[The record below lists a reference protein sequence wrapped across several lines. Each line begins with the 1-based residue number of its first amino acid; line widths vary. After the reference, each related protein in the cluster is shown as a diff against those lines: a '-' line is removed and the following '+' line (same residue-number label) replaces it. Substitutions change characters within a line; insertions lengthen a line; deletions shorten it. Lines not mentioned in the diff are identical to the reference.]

1 MTNSLIY
8 SINVDLIPE
17 FVGSRRRICQRIG
30 RELVRHF
37 PYAEQ
42 TLPWEHAFV
51 DEPTPETGRLPLPE
65 GHKGRQGYF
74 HQSSSQVCASL
85 FYCLFLMLS
94 NINLFYHPCASFS
107 SSLGFWSTTWQ
118 KPLWEDG
125 VHLLGEI
132 NLFSFGLH
140 G

>member
-17 FVGSRRRICQRIG
+17 FAGSRRRICQRIG

-42 TLPWEHAFV
+42 TLPREHAFV
-51 DEPTPETGRLPLPE
+51 DEPTPETGRLPLPK

-85 FYCLFLMLS
+85 FSCLFLMLS
-94 NINLFYHPCASFS
+94 NFNLCFIIHVHHFPQVYYMTETLNMGRWCAF
-107 SSLGFWSTTWQ
+107 
-118 KPLWEDG
+118 
-125 VHLLGEI
+125 VRR
-132 NLFSFGLH
+132 N
-140 G
+140 